1 VTYVGWVVAVTLV
14 LVGLGMLMRGKFLL
28 GLLVVL
34 IGLAVV
40 PGTFLLA

>member
-1 VTYVGWVVAVTLV
+1 MTYVGWVVAVTLV

-28 GLLVVL
+28 GILVAL

-40 PGTFLLA
+40 PGTLLLT